1 MIPGCPVPTLNKDAT
16 LESRPNNW
24 WASVMTSWMGL
35 AAPLVAMYSRNLKP
49 EPEDIGANSGWV
61 AHVAST
67 ASTTVIVDEGW
78 LRTG

>member
-16 LESRPNNW
+16 LESPPNNW

-35 AAPLVAMYSRNLKP
+35 AAPFAAMYSHSLKLDP
-49 EPEDIGANSGWV
+49 EGIGTNSGWV

-67 ASTTVIVDEGW
+67 ASTTEMVDEG
-78 LRTG
+78 